1 MASTI
6 PQKAII
12 LAGGK
17 GTRLHPITLE
27 TPKPL
32 LTVKKQPIINYLLD
46 IFKKHGIQEIKII
59 IKESDKEDFYW
70 WKRRYETKFDLRSI
84 TFEVEEEPMGTLG
97 YVYHNLRSW
106 LGNEPFFMSN
116 ADELKTVD
124 LGKMHD
130 FHIKNSGAATIALME
145 VENPS
150 DYGVAV
156 VKDGKIIEFLEK
168 PENSPSSFISGG
180 LYLLSPEAFSHVEQ
194 VRDSKFLMIEKELFP
209 KLASSGKLLG
219 FESPGP
225 FFDCG
230 TFERLEKAIRH
241 FG

>member
-1 MASTI
+1 MAF

-46 IFKKHGIQEIKII
+46 IFKKHGIQEVKII
-59 IKESDKEDFYW
+59 IKEPDKEDFFW
-70 WKRRYETKFDLRSI
+70 WRRRYEVKFDLRSI
-84 TFEVEEEPMGTLG
+84 TFEVEKEPMGTLG
-97 YVYHNLRSW
+97 YVYHNLRDW
-106 LGNEPFFMSN
+106 IGDEPFFMSN

-124 LGKMHD
+124 LDKMHD
-130 FHIKNSGAATIALME
+130 FHVSNSGLATIALME

-156 VKDGKIIEFLEK
+156 MEGPKIVKFLEK
-168 PENSPSSFISGG
+168 PENPPSSFISGG
-180 LYLLSPEAFSHVEQ
+180 FYLLSPEALSQ
-194 VRDSKFLMIEKELFP
+194 VNLTDDAKFLMIEKDLFP
-209 KLASSGKLLG
+209 KLALSGKLLG
-219 FESPGP
+219 FESSGP